1 MNEKHPAV
9 NRDQAPSSISES
21 QALANEAAGLEAR
34 LAEIKQKQEQDEAW
48 GKNDWAMAFDE
59 SGKRT
64 DYRGFKDQW
73 AESINKPHNLDAS
86 VPDQVDYK
94 DMTYPAMIREARRLN
109 ELNDKAGVDE
119 LWNTLQ
125 DKLVEQADAEDWSE
139 SNMYK
144 QLDYYEKHL
153 FPEQAEQVTSD
164 KDNSSSN
171 EANEPNKAEL
181 IPTPAVETADTP
193 EEASEET
200 SEEAEPAE
208 EEAGEQGSDT
218 KEESSDEVDLFDGPE
233 RDEFLKYIANGE
245 KGHFNKG
252 RLKVDGKLQ
261 LFLRTKFGKTGA
273 KLADKLT
280 RRTPQE
286 EELAKNYTESLK
298 TKEVAFLTGFEPGT
312 SEYNARKAEFVTSQH
327 AADALRI
334 AEIQKEDAKKPTN
347 KWLRRAGFVGAGLAG
362 GIIAAT
368 PIGWAAGAGAAVALG
383 GAGAIQVHA
392 TRRNALTQE
401 KDSENLVVDQLAKK
415 RTSEFNKNVAELQDG
430 DSALGVESLAD
441 EHLHGMN
448 SEVEKNRKRMRDP
461 IGAAALAYGATFGTI
476 ESIQHLGGSDGGG
489 GEHHPTN
496 NPTESQTEAPDARLT
511 DPVRDGIDEVV
522 DELPDANQG
531 PIDMPTGLET
541 IDTSGYNYPWNW
553 AAEQFGEANAMSEL
567 HRLGEIASQN
577 GYEVFWH
584 SLGDGNELNDW
595 ISIDGMSDTDSVVNI
610 LNQFR

>member
-1 MNEKHPAV
+1 M
-9 NRDQAPSSISES
+9 
-21 QALANEAAGLEAR
+21 
-34 LAEIKQKQEQDEAW
+34 
-48 GKNDWAMAFDE
+48 
-59 SGKRT
+59 
-64 DYRGFKDQW
+64 
-73 AESINKPHNLDAS
+73 
-86 VPDQVDYK
+86 
-94 DMTYPAMIREARRLN
+94 
-109 ELNDKAGVDE
+109 
-119 LWNTLQ
+119 
-125 DKLVEQADAEDWSE
+125 
-139 SNMYK
+139 
-144 QLDYYEKHL
+144 
-153 FPEQAEQVTSD
+153 
-164 KDNSSSN
+164 
-171 EANEPNKAEL
+171 
-181 IPTPAVETADTP
+181 
-193 EEASEET
+193 
-200 SEEAEPAE
+200 
-208 EEAGEQGSDT
+208 
-218 KEESSDEVDLFDGPE
+218 
-233 RDEFLKYIANGE
+233 
-245 KGHFNKG
+245 
-252 RLKVDGKLQ
+252 
-261 LFLRTKFGKTGA
+261 FLRTKFGKTGA

-286 EELAKNYTESLK
+286 EELAKNYTDSLK
-298 TKEVAFLTGFEPGT
+298 AKEAAFLTGFEPGT